1 MQDAL
6 RKLPSLDAL
15 KGFVAVARRM
25 SITLAAEDLCLTQ
38 SAVSRQVQTLE
49 AQIGVPLL
57 DRQHRRIALTDA
69 GRRLYK
75 LASPWLD
82 QLGDLV
88 THLGPQ
94 PVQSV
99 TVSASVAVTAL
110 WLLPRLGRFQAQQ
123 PQIDVRVSTTYQFV
137 DMEREGIDL
146 ALRYGVEADM
156 PRGAERLFDE
166 QVVPVASPALAQRIA
181 ADPSVLATQAL
192 IEFDDKPRPWVVWDD
207 WRPVLGLDAVPRQ
220 TVLRFNLYDQV
231 VQAAQAGHGLA
242 LGRLP
247 LVQPLLDD
255 GRLVAF
261 NNIAPRP
268 SGYAHWLLRSTR
280 PVREEADVLAR
291 WIEAEAV
298 QPS

>member
-15 KGFVAVARRM
+15 RGFVAVARRM

-38 SAVSRQVQTLE
+38 SAVSRQVQSLE

-57 DRQHRRIALTDA
+57 DRQHRRIELTEA
-69 GRRLYK
+69 GRKLYR

-82 QLGDLV
+82 QLGELV
-88 THLGPQ
+88 AHLGPQ
-94 PVQSV
+94 QVQAV

-110 WLLPRLGRFQAQQ
+110 WLLPRLGDFQAKQ

-146 ALRYGVEADM
+146 AIRYGVEADM
-156 PRGAERLFDE
+156 PRGAVKLFDE
-166 QVVPVASPALAQRIA
+166 QIVPVASPALAQRIA
-181 ADPSVLATQAL
+181 ADPAAVATQAL

-207 WRPVLGLDAVPRQ
+207 WRPMLGLDTVPRQ

-231 VQAAQAGHGLA
+231 VQAALAGHGLA

-247 LVQPLLDD
+247 LVKPMLDD

-261 NNIAPRP
+261 DNIAPRA

-280 PVREEADVLAR
+280 PAR
-291 WIEAEAV
+291 AEAEALA
-298 QPS
+298 QWIEMQAH